1 MNKQERI
8 EQITYLAIK
17 LPAEQQTALINRL
30 KRQIL
35 LNKAKLLNQS
45 VKPNKVTMQDIVK
58 ETRNVRKS
66 KNSVNNEDTESSF

>member
-66 KNSVNNEDTESSF
+66 KNSVNNEDTESSI